1 MEEALAGA
9 SDILA
14 EEISDDAAVR
24 QALRQLM
31 AKRAVLTSRAADPE
45 KDSVYRLYYAFSSP
59 VARLQAVL
67 RTGLALSVGAGAV
80 YGFCLVFAAAPW
92 LYGQNP
98 GLFQTVSRLV
108 QFWV

>member
-1 MEEALAGA
+1 MAGVLQRYLMDFALPLTFAA
-9 SDILA
+9 ALCWLAA
-14 EEISDDAAVR
+14 EETLADHAAGCR
-24 QALRQLM
+24 
-31 AKRAVLTSRAADPE
+31 
-45 KDSVYRLYYAFSSP
+45 P